1 MTTTSKPRLYYPP
14 NHTVDTLKAVISGSQ
29 TPEQIADDL
38 DVSVRTVRNKL
49 HDPLHLELIEKDGDK
64 YEATDEA
71 RRLVQLQDDEVL
83 EERFVDFPG
92 VQDVLSQIE
101 NGGITV
107 EELGRIISFETGSG
121 AADEE
126 TFRRYGRVY
135 AKWFHHLDLGE
146 VADTDSG
153 PQHPLE
159 NDRGASD
166 PRVRPQKVIEALRLL
181 DKVDTRDALAD
192 RLGYS
197 EKETEKTLST
207 AYALEVASPNNGF
220 ATTEVGRRVTSTSRG
235 KQSELFR
242 DKLLEMP
249 LVQANCNRIPNN
261 EFSPAEVMEQVSEDY
276 SMGWSERTIET
287 KASRLCPWLT
297 FAKLADEQEDGTFVA
312 TEKIPRDEL
321 SDPDAGN

>member
-29 TPEQIADDL
+29 TTEQIAEDL

-49 HDPLHLELIEKDGDK
+49 HDPLHLELIERDSDK

-71 RRLVQLQDDEVL
+71 QRLVQLQDDDVL
-83 EERFVDFPG
+83 EERFVDLPG
-92 VQDVLSQIE
+92 VQDVLGQIE
-101 NGGITV
+101 NGEITV
-107 EELGRIISFETGSG
+107 EELGRVISFETESG

-135 AKWFHHLDLGE
+135 AKWFNYLELGD
-146 VADTDSG
+146 VAPTNFG

-166 PRVRPQKVIEALRLL
+166 PRVRPQKVIEALRVL

-197 EKETEKTLST
+197 GKETEKTLST
-207 AYALEVASPNNGF
+207 AYVLNVATPDDGF

-249 LVQANCNRIPNN
+249 LVQAYCNRIPNN
-261 EFSPAEVMEQVSEDY
+261 EFSPAEVMVQVSEDY
-276 SMGWSERTIET
+276 SMGWSERTVET
-287 KASRLCPWLT
+287 KASRLSPWLT
-297 FAKLADEQEDGTFVA
+297 FAKLADEREDGAFVA
-312 TEKIPRDEL
+312 TEKIPREGL
-321 SDPDAGN
+321 SDP